1 MNPLNLNPDLVP
13 GDDNL
18 EKTGKAEAE
27 SQVSRWW
34 CHWLRWGRCE
44 LRVEGGSPGILA
56 PEAALLVMM
65 YSGGPVL
72 DPPRAQDWATGIK
85 GTLIEVR
92 KPPSLGVGTSP
103 HPTSFSPC
111 KGHQA

>member
-1 MNPLNLNPDLVP
+1 MRDDSGLDSSVGDRKEWRLKEKIKDVESTKSESDLVP

-27 SQVSRWW
+27 SQVSKWW

-44 LRVEGGSPGILA
+44 LRGRGQEPRHPGS
-56 PEAALLVMM
+56 EAALLIMM

-72 DPPRAQDWATGIK
+72 VPHRAQDWAT
-85 GTLIEVR
+85 E
-92 KPPSLGVGTSP
+92 
-103 HPTSFSPC
+103 
-111 KGHQA
+111 